1 MTIICAILG
10 IYRLVLIARAITS
23 FFPVTPGT
31 AFAQIAD
38 VLFKLTEPVLAPLR
52 RVIPPLGMF
61 DLSFLVLLLLLGV
74 VSRAIGCGGVLL

>member
-31 AFAQIAD
+31 SFAQIVE
-38 VLFKLTEPVLAPLR
+38 VLFKVTEPVLAPMR
-52 RVIPPLGMF
+52 KIIPPIGMF
-61 DLSFLVLLLLLGV
+61 DISFLVVFLGLQFLSV
-74 VSRAIGCGGVLL
+74 AIGCRGLLI